1 MGSIRTRVVAVICMI
16 SFFIAA
22 ILVGYNLY
30 RMKLEAQA
38 NIAIMRQTTMAQFE
52 QILKLQVESA
62 VSIIEAIYKDQQKG
76 LLTEQEAKKKAADII
91 REIRYDNNNY
101 LWIDTYEGVNVVLLG
116 NKNVEGKS
124 RWEFKDVKGNLVLQ
138 DFLNIAKNNGGAGF
152 NDFWFPKP
160 GNSEPLPKRGY
171 IKMFE
176 PYRWTVGT
184 GAWFDTIEAAI
195 AERQREYENAMAKA
209 MLMQGMIGV
218 GLLLLACGFAFV
230 AVRSLINP
238 LLQTQKAVSEM
249 STGNLT
255 VSIQEDILARRDEI
269 GRLATAINDMNGNL
283 RGIITHVSQS
293 ADQIV
298 ASSEHFTASAEQS
311 AQAAYQVAA
320 SITGVAKGA
329 EEQLAAANDT
339 VSVVGEMSLSIK
351 RMAENAV
358 KVASRAAEAAGKAQD
373 GRISVNQAVS
383 QMSQIEQTV
392 NNSAQVVARL
402 GERSN
407 EIGEIVDTISG
418 IAGQTNL
425 LALNAAIEA
434 ARAGEQGKG
443 FAVVAEE
450 VRKLAEQSQEAAKQI
465 ASLIA
470 EIRGDTDKAVVAM
483 NDGTRE
489 VKMGANVVH
498 AAGQAFLEITNTI
511 AEVSDQV
518 NEISSGIE
526 EMEGVSRQI
535 VNSVKKI
542 DDLSKAVAEESQTV
556 SAATEEQ
563 SAAMEEIASSS
574 QALAKLAHDLQSAI
588 GKFRI

>member
-1 MGSIRTRVVAVICMI
+1 MGSIRTKVVAVICAI
-16 SFFIAA
+16 ILFVAA

-30 RMKLEAQA
+30 RMKQDAQA
-38 NIAIMRQTTMAQFE
+38 NIALMRQATMAQFE
-52 QILKLQVESA
+52 QVLKLQVEGA

-91 REIRYDNNNY
+91 REIRYNDGNY
-101 LWIDTYEGVNVVLLG
+101 LWIDTYDGFNIALLG

-124 RWEFKDVKGNLVLQ
+124 RWEFKDVKGSLIIQ
-138 DFLNIAKNNGGAGF
+138 DLLNAAKNNGGGGF
-152 NDFWFPKP
+152 HDYWFPKP
-160 GNSEPLPKRGY
+160 GQTEPLPKRGY
-171 IKMFE
+171 VKMFE

-184 GAWFDTIEAAI
+184 GAWFDSIDAAVL
-195 AERQREYENAMAKA
+195 ERQREYENAMTKA
-209 MLMQGMIGV
+209 MLMQGMIGLV
-218 GLLLLACGFAFV
+218 SLLFACGFAFV

-238 LLQTQKAVSEM
+238 LVHTQQAVSEM

-255 VSIQEDILARRDEI
+255 VSINGNVLGRKDEI
-269 GRLATAINDMNGNL
+269 GHLATAISNMNGNL
-283 RGIITHVSQS
+283 RKIITHVSQS
-293 ADQIV
+293 ADQIAA
-298 ASSEHFTASAEQS
+298 ASQQFTASAEQS

-320 SITGVAKGA
+320 SITDVAKGA
-329 EEQLAAANDT
+329 EEQLAAAVDT
-339 VSVVGEMSLSIK
+339 TGVVAEMSLSIK
-351 RMAENAV
+351 HMATNAG
-358 KVASRAAEAAGKAQD
+358 KVASRTAEAAGKAQD
-373 GRISVNQAVS
+373 GRKSVDQAVS

-402 GERSN
+402 GERSS
-407 EIGEIVDTISG
+407 EIGQIVDTISG
-418 IAGQTNL
+418 IARQTNL

-450 VRKLAEQSQEAAKQI
+450 VRRLAEQSQEAAKQI
-465 ASLIA
+465 ANLIT

-498 AAGQAFLEITNTI
+498 AAGQAFMEIANTI

-518 NEISSGIE
+518 QEISTEIE
-526 EMEGVSRQI
+526 QVEGVSRQI
-535 VNSVKKI
+535 VNSVKRI
-542 DDLSKAVAEESQTV
+542 DDLSKAVAGEAQTV

-563 SAAMEEIASSS
+563 SASMEEIASSS
-574 QALAKLAHDLQSAI
+574 QALAKLAQDLQIAV